1 MNFIVQFTDA
11 LLAAFPN
18 HGALLTPISCNG
30 VCPQVAQQLG
40 RVAVVI
46 EGHFDGVAQ
55 DIEGGLV
62 GSGDNEQLYIFQTRP
77 QV

>member
-1 MNFIVQFTDA
+1 M
-11 LLAAFPN
+11 
-18 HGALLTPISCNG
+18 
-30 VCPQVAQQLG
+30 QVAQQLG

-46 EGHFDGVAQ
+46 EAHFDGVAQ

-62 GSGDNEQLYIFQTRP
+62 GSGDAEQLYIFQTRP